1 MQARMGLLLFT
12 LCCGV
17 ALAAAAGVA
26 EQKDS
31 RTTGDPAEKRMDR
44 YRAVQIR
51 VCLQLAEDEECDTFA
66 CLKNMTCDVEDDL
79 NEICLDY
86 MQTATNLDSHGKQF
100 TKDILKCSA
109 LGIKSRFSSSNTS
122 CRALQRML
130 ISVQAECYR
139 LHNICPVTETNLEH
153 LVNMIDL
160 HKLLFNAAYVEY
172 VRGLFDCGEKVIAA
186 IRSHLQVQ
194 LGPTLEIFRHLWQQ
208 SCTRESTTPATVS
221 VDINITDETIQRGNW
236 K

>member
-1 MQARMGLLLFT
+1 MCCCAAEMQARMGLLLFT

-17 ALAAAAGVA
+17 VLAAAAGVA

-44 YRAVQIR
+44 YRAAQISACVR
-51 VCLQLAEDEECDTFA
+51 FVPEVGCDTFA

-86 MQTATNLDSHGKQF
+86 MQTAANLDVHGRQF

-109 LGIKSRFSSSNTS
+109 LGIKSRFSSSTS
-122 CRALQRML
+122 SCSALQRML
-130 ISVQAECYR
+130 ISVQTKCYR
-139 LHNICPVTETNLEH
+139 LHNICPVTETNLEP

-160 HKLLFNAAYVEY
+160 RKMLFNA
-172 VRGLFDCGEKVIAA
+172 F
-186 IRSHLQVQ
+186 
-194 LGPTLEIFRHLWQQ
+194 
-208 SCTRESTTPATVS
+208 
-221 VDINITDETIQRGNW
+221 
-236 K
+236 